1 MNNEQMRDARLE
13 LEFVNPVYDIID
25 EAITYTM
32 NKYMYKEYDL
42 VKLVMM
48 IYKKDYSFISND
60 NDYRVQVK
68 LLDEYFI
75 KQYGHSIITFEMI
88 KYITSIKSEEKY
100 GNVTAEISYIEKLLR
115 TNDKNRPND
124 LTIFSGPIKNKKY
137 DDLMNYIEK
146 NISMKYAVAF
156 IYDKVKYEKIW
167 HK

>member
-32 NKYMYKEYDL
+32 KKYLYKEYDL

-60 NDYRVQVK
+60 NDYREQVK

-75 KQYGHSIITFEMI
+75 KEYNHSIITFEMV
-88 KYITSIKSEEKY
+88 KFITSIKSEDEY
-100 GNVTAEISYIEKLLR
+100 NNVTAEISYIEKLLR
-115 TNDKNRPND
+115 TNDKKKPND

-156 IYDKVKYEKIW
+156 IYDKVKYEKMI
-167 HK
+167 

>member
-48 IYKKDYSFISND
+48 IYKKDYSFITND
-60 NDYRVQVK
+60 NDYREQVK
-68 LLDEYFI
+68 ILDEYFM
-75 KQYGHSIITFEMI
+75 KEYGHSIITFEMI

-100 GNVTAEISYIEKLLR
+100 GSVTAEISYIEKLLR
-115 TNDKNRPND
+115 TNDKNKPND

-156 IYDKVKYEKIW
+156 IYDKIKFESN
-167 HK
+167 

>member
-32 NKYMYKEYDL
+32 KKYLYKEYDL

-60 NDYRVQVK
+60 NDYREQVK

-75 KQYGHSIITFEMI
+75 KEYSHSIITFEMV
-88 KYITSIKSEEKY
+88 KFITSIKSEEEY
-100 GNVTAEISYIEKLLR
+100 NNVTAEISYIEKLLR
-115 TNDKNRPND
+115 TNDKKRPND

-156 IYDKVKYEKIW
+156 IYDKVKYEKMI
-167 HK
+167 

>member
-32 NKYMYKEYDL
+32 KKYLYKEYDL

-60 NDYRVQVK
+60 NDYREQVK

-75 KQYGHSIITFEMI
+75 KEYNHSIITFEMV
-88 KYITSIKSEEKY
+88 KFITSIKSEDEY
-100 GNVTAEISYIEKLLR
+100 NNVTAEISYIEKLLR
-115 TNDKNRPND
+115 TNDKKRPND

-156 IYDKVKYEKIW
+156 IYDKVKYEKMI
-167 HK
+167 

>member
-32 NKYMYKEYDL
+32 KKYMYKEYDL

-60 NDYRVQVK
+60 NDYRAQVK

-75 KQYGHSIITFEMI
+75 KEYGHSIITFEMV
-88 KYITSIKSEEKY
+88 KYISSIKSEEEY
-100 GNVTAEISYIEKLLR
+100 NNVTAEISYIEKILR
-115 TNDKNRPND
+115 TNDKKSPND
-124 LTIFSGPIKNKKY
+124 LTIFSGPIKNRKY

-156 IYDKVKYEKIW
+156 IYDKVKFEKK
-167 HK
+167 H

>member
-1 MNNEQMRDARLE
+1 MRDARLE

-48 IYKKDYSFISND
+48 IYKKDYSFITND
-60 NDYRVQVK
+60 NDYREQVK
-68 LLDEYFI
+68 LLDEYFM
-75 KQYGHSIITFEMI
+75 KEYGHSIITFEMI

-100 GNVTAEISYIEKLLR
+100 GSVTAEISYIEKLLR
-115 TNDKNRPND
+115 TNEKNKPND

-156 IYDKVKYEKIW
+156 IYDKIKFESN
-167 HK
+167 

>member
-48 IYKKDYSFISND
+48 IYKKDYSFITND
-60 NDYRVQVK
+60 NDYREQVK
-68 LLDEYFI
+68 LLDEYFM
-75 KQYGHSIITFEMI
+75 KEYGHSIITFEMI

-100 GNVTAEISYIEKLLR
+100 GSVTAEISYIEKLLR
-115 TNDKNRPND
+115 TNEKNKPND

-156 IYDKVKYEKIW
+156 IYDKIKFESN
-167 HK
+167 

>member
-1 MNNEQMRDARLE
+1 MNNEQMKDARLE

-48 IYKKDYSFISND
+48 IYNKDYSFISND
-60 NDYRVQVK
+60 NDYRSQVQ

-75 KQYGHSIITFEMI
+75 KEYDHSIITFIMI
-88 KYITSIKSEEKY
+88 KYIISIKNEDNY
-100 GNVTAEISYIEKLLR
+100 NLITTEISYIEKLLR
-115 TNDKNRPND
+115 TKNKNKPND
-124 LTIFSGPIKNKKY
+124 LTVFSGPIKNKKY
-137 DDLMNYIEK
+137 DDLMNSIEK

-156 IYDKVKYEKIW
+156 IYDKIKFDIN
-167 HK
+167 

>member
-48 IYKKDYSFISND
+48 IYKKDYSFITND
-60 NDYRVQVK
+60 NDYREQVK
-68 LLDEYFI
+68 LLDEYFM
-75 KQYGHSIITFEMI
+75 KEYGHSIITFEMI

-100 GNVTAEISYIEKLLR
+100 GSVTAEISYIEKLLR
-115 TNDKNRPND
+115 TNDKNKPND

-156 IYDKVKYEKIW
+156 IYDKIKFESN
-167 HK
+167 

>member
-13 LEFVNPVYDIID
+13 LEFVNPAYDIID
-25 EAITYTM
+25 EAVTYTM
-32 NKYMYKEYDL
+32 KKYMYKEYDL

-60 NDYRVQVK
+60 FDYRMQVK
-68 LLDEYFI
+68 LLDEYFN
-75 KQYGHSIITFEMI
+75 KEYGHSIITFEMI
-88 KYITSIKSEEKY
+88 KYITSIRSEEKY
-100 GNVTAEISYIEKLLR
+100 SDTTAEISYIEKLLR
-115 TNDKNRPND
+115 TNDKNKPND

-156 IYDKVKYEKIW
+156 IYDKIKYENS
-167 HK
+167 